1 MGQGQGLA
9 QQQAMGQ
16 QQPQQ
21 QVGVEQVAAMLMQG
35 VTPEELVQKGVPV
48 QVIEQAMMLI
58 QQQQQPQAGD
68 AGLAGRVT
76 QGGM

>member
-1 MGQGQGLA
+1 
-9 QQQAMGQ
+9 MGQ
-16 QQPQQ
+16 QQPQQQ

-58 QQQQQPQAGD
+58 QQQQQVQAGD

-76 QGGM
+76 QGGL